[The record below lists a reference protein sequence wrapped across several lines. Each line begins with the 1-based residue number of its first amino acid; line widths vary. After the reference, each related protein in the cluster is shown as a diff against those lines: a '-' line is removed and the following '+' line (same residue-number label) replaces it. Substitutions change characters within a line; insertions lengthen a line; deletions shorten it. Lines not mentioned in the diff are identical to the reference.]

1 MHRAHGVNQRTA
13 CFLTIGALR
22 QRGRND
28 PALPS
33 QQESISPFDV
43 IDTSV
48 PPQKSKYRFCRV
60 AGICCAPCASIV
72 AQSVSAEKAASMLIL
87 TRRVGETITVGNDVR
102 ITVILVKGD
111 KVRVGVDAPKD
122 VGVYREEVYAE
133 IRKAAE
139 VAHPGG

>member
-1 MHRAHGVNQRTA
+1 
-13 CFLTIGALR
+13 
-22 QRGRND
+22 
-28 PALPS
+28 
-33 QQESISPFDV
+33 
-43 IDTSV
+43 
-48 PPQKSKYRFCRV
+48 
-60 AGICCAPCASIV
+60 
-72 AQSVSAEKAASMLIL
+72 MLIL

-122 VGVYREEVYAE
+122 VDVYREEVYAE